1 MNKTSFAALLIIVAC
16 YSCNAKKD
24 EDKQTPVINKDST
37 VGKVEIYDINAASII
52 DSNATIEIISK
63 NFNWSEGPLWIASKQ
78 MLLFSD
84 VPENKIFQWK
94 NGGTAKLFLTPS
106 GYTDTAKRDGENGAN
121 GLALDKDGRLLLCQ
135 SGNRC
140 IARLNTSLNS
150 PKAAFTVLSA
160 NYNGKRFNS
169 PNDLVE
175 DSKRNIFFT
184 DPIYGLPKYENDPT
198 RELNFEGVFKIDAAG
213 KTTLLID
220 SIPRPNGV
228 ALSPDEKI
236 LYVASSDNI
245 KPRWYAYQLDNN
257 RNITSGGILLDAA
270 PLKEKATIKQGPD
283 GMKVDNN
290 GNIFSAGPDGINII
304 SPQGKRLA
312 LIKIYNRPA
321 SNCAFNETKN
331 ILYVTADDVIIK
343 VKLHP

>member
-1 MNKTSFAALLIIVAC
+1 MNKIFFAAAFIAIAC
-16 YSCNAKKD
+16 CSCNAKNE
-24 EDKQTPVINKDST
+24 EDKTPPTVITYNT
-37 VGKVEIYDINAASII
+37 GKVEIYDATAASII
-52 DSNATIEIISK
+52 DSNASIEIISK
-63 NFNWSEGPLWIASKQ
+63 NFNWSEGPLWIASKK

-94 NGGTAKLFLTPS
+94 NGDTAKLYLMPS
-106 GYTDTAKRDGENGAN
+106 GYTDTAIRNGENGAN
-121 GLALDKDGRLLLCQ
+121 GLALDKDERLLLCQ

-140 IARLNTSLNS
+140 VARLNTSLDS

-160 NYNGKRFNS
+160 NYNGKKFNS

-184 DPIYGLPKYENDPT
+184 DPIYGLPKYENDPS
-198 RELNFEGVFKIDAAG
+198 RELTFEGVFKIDAAG

-245 KPRWYAYQLDNN
+245 KPRWYAYQLDDN
-257 RNITSGGILLDAA
+257 RNIASGGVLLDAV
-270 PLKEKATIKQGPD
+270 PLKEKATVKQGPD
-283 GMKVDNN
+283 GMKVDKN
-290 GNIFSAGPDGINII
+290 GNIFGAGPDGINII
-304 SPQGKRLA
+304 SPQGKRLG
-312 LIKIYNRPA
+312 LIKIYNRPV
-321 SNCAFNETKN
+321 SNCAFNENKN
-331 ILYVTADDVIIK
+331 VLYVTADDVIIK
-343 VKLHP
+343 VTLHP